1 MGSKKDPIEAKFDE
15 DLQKAGIYILE
26 KIRNFAKHE
35 IQNGET
41 LPKLN
46 VGIYSKFGLELVS
59 KELNHFGVIAG

>member
-26 KIRNFAKHE
+26 KIRNFAKTE
-35 IQNGET
+35 TQNGET

-46 VGIYSKFGLELVS
+46 IGIYSKFGQYYR
-59 KELNHFGVIAG
+59 HDITMYDFIHII